1 MFSSVETFIA
11 RRYLLTKRSMR
22 FINVI
27 GIISIVGI
35 TIGVAAL
42 LVALSVFNGFNSVVT
57 SVLVGFDPHIR
68 IEKPGSLSM
77 DEYGKIAGILRQR
90 SDVKG
95 FSPFVSGKAM
105 LSTKSYTKVVFV
117 RGIDEQ
123 KIDDVSGLNQ
133 KIVLGDIKLQP
144 FGETPG
150 IVIGLALADRLASV
164 VGNEI
169 SIYGP
174 SSIQTALT
182 GMNVPQGSVFRV
194 EGIYESNNKD
204 YDANYAYISISAA
217 QELFNME
224 NKYSGIELR
233 LKDFQSADKVKAE
246 LTGDLPGD
254 VIVSSWFD
262 LHKNLYIVM
271 SVERWSAYILLC
283 LIIVVATF
291 NMLGSLT
298 MGVIE
303 KQRDI
308 AVLKSMGMTASRI
321 TRVFMAEGMFIG
333 FIGTVLGIG
342 IGLGVLLL
350 QMKYQI
356 FPLDTTVYIIPA
368 IPVEIRWT
376 DFLAIGIASLG
387 CSFLAAYYPA
397 RRAASTLP
405 AQALR
410 WE

>member
-11 RRYLLTKRSMR
+11 RRYLLTKRSIR

-27 GIISIVGI
+27 GIISIIGI

-68 IEKPGSLSM
+68 IEKSGNLSM
-77 DEYGKIAGILRQR
+77 DEYEKIAGILKRR

-105 LSTKSYTKVVFV
+105 LTTKSYTKVVFV

-123 KIDDVSGLNQ
+123 KIEDVSGLNQ
-133 KIVLGDIKLQP
+133 KIVLGDLKLQRS
-144 FGETPG
+144 GETPG

-169 SIYGP
+169 AIYGP
-174 SSIQTALT
+174 SGIQTALT
-182 GMNVPQGSVFRV
+182 GMNVPQSSVFRV

-204 YDANYAYISISAA
+204 YDANYAYISIAAA

-224 NKYSGIELR
+224 NKYSGVELR
-233 LKDFQSADKVKAE
+233 LNDFQSADKVKAE
-246 LTGDLPGD
+246 LVNQLPGD

-321 TRVFMAEGMFIG
+321 TRVFMVEGMFIG
-333 FIGTVLGIG
+333 LIGTILGIG
-342 IGLGVLLL
+342 IGLIVLWL
-350 QMKYQI
+350 QIQYHI

-376 DFLAIGIASLG
+376 DFVAIGIASLG

-397 RRAASTLP
+397 RRAAATLP